1 MGHYFKLYKT
11 IKNNPYDIRFEDI
24 DKLLTKVGGFEVRN
38 DGSSHYIY
46 YHPDCP
52 ENISIPKNRP
62 VKPIYIKNA
71 IRKFEEMNPDFVKG
85 GKDNE

>member
-1 MGHYFKLYKT
+1 MMVQA
-11 IKNNPYDIRFEDI
+11 I
-24 DKLLTKVGGFEVRN
+24 
-38 DGSSHYIY
+38 IY